1 MPAANQAP
9 APIIVKKIIK
19 GGHGHH
25 GGAWKV
31 AYADFVTAMMAFF
44 LLMWLINTTTPEQKR
59 GIADFF
65 APASV
70 SETTSGAGGLL
81 AGQSLADA
89 GARQAIET
97 TRAEGASSG
106 GDIQG
111 GVNTDQSK
119 SESQDTADSAADS
132 QSQAKAMDNTEFAR
146 AEQAIRQ
153 AIETQ
158 PELAELSKQVVMDI
172 TPEGLRIQLI
182 DEDGRSMFGAGD
194 AKPTPRAER
203 LMGVVSR
210 VIVDLPNRVSVSGHT
225 DSANPGRGISNWDLS
240 SQRANVA
247 RRLLQANGVA
257 GERVYQIIGKAD
269 SEPLFPEDPMMP
281 GNRRVAITLLR
292 EAPVLPRDATP

>member
-1 MPAANQAP
+1 
-9 APIIVKKIIK
+9 VIK

-70 SETTSGAGGLL
+70 SETTSGAGGML

-97 TRAEGASSG
+97 PRTEGASRDG
-106 GDIQG
+106 QIQG
-111 GVNTDQSK
+111 AVNPDANAAQSM
-119 SESQDTADSAADS
+119 SETSSPTQT
-132 QSQAKAMDNTEFAR
+132 QQDNTEFER

-153 AIETQ
+153 AIENQ
-158 PELAELSKQVVMDI
+158 PELAELSKQVLMDI

-182 DEDGRSMFGAGD
+182 DEEGRSMFGAGD
-194 AKPTPRAER
+194 AKPNPRAER
-203 LMGVVSR
+203 LLGLVAHVVTE
-210 VIVDLPNRVSVSGHT
+210 LPNRISISGHT
-225 DSANPGRGISNWDLS
+225 DGAAPGRGLNNWELS
-240 SQRANVA
+240 AQRANTA
-247 RRLLQANGVA
+247 RRILQANGVV
-257 GERVYQIIGKAD
+257 GERVYQIAGKAD
-269 SEPLFPEDPMMP
+269 AEPLFPEDPDMP

-292 EAPVLPRDATP
+292 EAPPMPAGATP